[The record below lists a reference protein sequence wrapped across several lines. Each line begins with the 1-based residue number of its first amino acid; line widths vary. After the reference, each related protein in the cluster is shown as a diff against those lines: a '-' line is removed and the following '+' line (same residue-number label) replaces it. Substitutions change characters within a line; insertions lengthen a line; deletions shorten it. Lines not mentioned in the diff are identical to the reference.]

1 MRAAPGTDR
10 SASRRGEHRRR
21 ADRHAHDCGPDVHG
35 DAGGGPPCAY
45 TIAPSSQSIG
55 AAGGAGTTV
64 TVTTTAGCA
73 WTAASNAAWMTIT
86 SGASGTGSGRS
97 LHGRGEHRSA
107 ERTGTLTIAGQTFT
121 VTQAAHHEPDE
132 CLRRRAVFSRPP
144 TCLVFNSTACAA
156 AHAVR
161 KAAGGASIG
170 LVAIVLVAASVQPAA
185 AQQTISDVLSFLV
198 TNRSIPTD
206 DFVRDEQA
214 AAATRD
220 AISGFLLAELATL
233 PISTSAGGFTYRLD
247 PALGTV
253 MRSSDSFGP
262 FFTERS
268 LTAGAGRSSFGV
280 SYQSSIFANV
290 DGRDLRDGTLV
301 STASTLRGASEPFD
315 VETVS
320 LRIRTDTMTVSGNIG
335 VADRL
340 DVSAA
345 IPLVRLTLSG
355 QRIDTYRGRAF
366 IQATGSA
373 AASGIGDA
381 VIRAKYNVLRQ
392 GGSGLAVG
400 GEGRL
405 PTGNEDNLLGA
416 GKATIK
422 PRLIASFETARVSRQ
437 WRHWIRLWWAV

>member
-1 MRAAPGTDR
+1 MTQAAAPP
-10 SASRRGEHRRR
+10 A
-21 ADRHAHDCGPDVHG
+21 
-35 DAGGGPPCAY
+35 CAY
-45 TIAPSSQSIG
+45 TIAPQSQSIG

-73 WTAASNAAWMTIT
+73 WTR
-86 SGASGTGSGRS
+86 GQQRGVVDDHVRCERHGSGS
-97 LHGRGEHRSA
+97 VDFTVAANTGA

-121 VTQAAHHEPDE
+121 VTQAAAMSPM
-132 CLRRRAVFSRPP
+132 STSTTRPCSVGRP
-144 TCLVFNSTACAA
+144 KSVFNGTVLRLRMPFGRS
-156 AHAVR
+156 
-161 KAAGGASIG
+161 AGGASIG

-185 AQQTISDVLSFLV
+185 AQQTISEVLSFLV

-268 LTAGAGRSSFGV
+268 LTAGAGRSSFGM

-320 LRIRTDTMTVSGNIG
+320 LRIRTDTITVSGNIG
-335 VADRL
+335 LADRL

-345 IPLVRLTLSG
+345 IPFVRLTLSG
-355 QRIDTYRGRAF
+355 QRVDTYRGREF

-381 VIRAKYNVLRQ
+381 VIRAKYNVLAPRGQRAGHWRRGQAADGERGQSAWRRQ
-392 GGSGLAVG
+392 GDNQATADRVIRDRSRLA
-400 GEGRL
+400 
-405 PTGNEDNLLGA
+405 
-416 GKATIK
+416 
-422 PRLIASFETARVSRQ
+422 Q
-437 WRHWIRLWWAV
+437 WRHRIRLRWAVRRVRSTTGP